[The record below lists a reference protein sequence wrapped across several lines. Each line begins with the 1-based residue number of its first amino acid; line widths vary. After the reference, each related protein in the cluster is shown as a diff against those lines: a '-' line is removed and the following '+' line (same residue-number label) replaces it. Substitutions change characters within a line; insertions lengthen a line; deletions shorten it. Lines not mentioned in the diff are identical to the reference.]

1 MRKLLVIIFCFPL
14 ALEASLIGGSGS
26 FGEEFIFTLITAGVL
41 FLVSQGIK
49 YSKRIKALQAPKV
62 LPDFD
67 QGGLVPG
74 FLAENLSLV
83 PELFTEEDNDFEL
96 FWSMEAPV
104 AKVVGKVGFLHYQAA
119 EKTVQLS
126 FEIVPAFAAVSDIP
140 RLIHEACQYVW
151 KEWTEDELET
161 IIAFIEESD
170 LIGEALLES
179 LNFSEWE
186 LEGSILEFRLNRY
199 TDEASHYKL
208 NFWVEVLPILC
219 DGHLA

>member
-1 MRKLLVIIFCFPL
+1 MRKLLVIVFLFPL
-14 ALEASLIGGSGS
+14 ALQASLIGGSGS

-67 QGGLVPG
+67 QGDMVPG
-74 FLAENLSLV
+74 FLAEDLSLV
-83 PELFTEEDNDFEL
+83 PELFAEEENDFEL

-104 AKVVGKVGFLHYQAA
+104 AKLVGKVGFLNYQAS
-119 EKTVQLS
+119 EKTVQLN
-126 FEIVPAFAAVSDIP
+126 FEIVPEFAAISDIP

-151 KEWTEDELET
+151 QEWNEDELET

-179 LNFSEWE
+179 LDFSEWD
-186 LEGSILEFRLNRY
+186 LEGNIIEFRLNRPVK
-199 TDEASHYKL
+199 EESL
-208 NFWVEVLPILC
+208 
-219 DGHLA
+219 